1 MANSRLR
8 TGLNRI
14 AANDFDLRVSSRAD
28 QSRSCL
34 SSDHESTARIAVAM
48 REEIKR
54 VIHAA
59 TPGMSQQLYS
69 TLLVLGELLSNA
81 LDRVDE
87 LEKKVDSQTADKC

>member
-1 MANSRLR
+1 MKRPA
-8 TGLNRI
+8 GK
-14 AANDFDLRVSSRAD
+14 AM
-28 QSRSCL
+28 
-34 SSDHESTARIAVAM
+34 AM

-81 LDRVDE
+81 LDRIDE
-87 LEKKVDSQTADKC
+87 LEKKANSQTADKR